1 MRYVPNPRFAAEFIK
16 SREAK
21 VISKPVAEQIAD
33 RVRSIAPVD
42 TSPTASGTVYKD
54 SIVVVDTDD
63 GVAVTSNDPKAHLLE
78 WGTVHMA
85 ALAPLRRAAEQI
97 VGTKNVR
104 ATPKGG
110 E

>member
-1 MRYVPNPRFAAEFIK
+1 MTFRYVPNPRWEVEFTN

-21 VISKPVAEQIAD
+21 ALTKETAEAIAD
-33 RVRSIAPVD
+33 KVRAIAPED
-42 TSPTASGTVYKD
+42 TRPTRSGTVYKD
-54 SIVVVDTDD
+54 SIVVTEDNQ
-63 GVAVTSNDPKAHLLE
+63 VTSTDPKAHLLE

-97 VGTKNVR
+97 VGTDNVK